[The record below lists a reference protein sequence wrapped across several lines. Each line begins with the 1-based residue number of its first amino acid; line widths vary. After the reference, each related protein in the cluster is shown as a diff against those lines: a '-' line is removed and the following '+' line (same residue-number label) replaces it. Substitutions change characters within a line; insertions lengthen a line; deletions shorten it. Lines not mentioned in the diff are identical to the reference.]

1 MKRSTALILACI
13 VAITG
18 LFAACSGKNADDKTK
33 KKDQSSSIQTTQG
46 DEYILADEPVTDQDG
61 KAVTDKNGNQVTT
74 VAQYRVATDK
84 KGNKI
89 QVLVDKDGKDV
100 TDKHGDPVTRTTTK
114 STTKIVTVTDENGK
128 TKTSVVGTSKTTTSE
143 FKTSTS
149 KKPTSAITGGST
161 TSPDVTTLQPKEDRV
176 PKTSAKGKEVSFSVQ
191 DQQTIQNMLEVPAL
205 YNANYENSDGVPI
218 NIAAHVA
225 IWMAQREGL
234 NTTTYA
240 SGTIVLD
247 LFKFFGQTVVNFK
260 TLCNEKKDKNC
271 DIKYNSDNDS
281 FTIRREEASTH
292 KVKITNIQYLGN
304 NNYYKVIG
312 EVTDSDGKKMSNGIT
327 KVTAV
332 IQKNKLD
339 SSLGFSLKAIKWTK

>member
-1 MKRSTALILACI
+1 
-13 VAITG
+13 
-18 LFAACSGKNADDKTK
+18 
-33 KKDQSSSIQTTQG
+33 
-46 DEYILADEPVTDQDG
+46 

-100 TDKHGDPVTRTTTK
+100 TDKNGDPVTRTTTK
-114 STTKIVTVTDENGK
+114 STTKIVTVTDKDGK
-128 TKTSVVGTSKTTTSE
+128 TKTSVVGTTKTTTSE

-149 KKPTSAITGGST
+149 KKPTSAITGGIT

-176 PKTSAKGKEVSFSVQ
+176 PKTSAKGKEVSFSAQ

-281 FTIRREEASTH
+281 FTIRKEESATH
-292 KVKITNIQYLGN
+292 KVKITSIQYLGN

-312 EVTDSDGKKMSNGIT
+312 EVTGPDGKKMANGIT

>member
-1 MKRSTALILACI
+1 MKKSTALILACI

-18 LFAACSGKNADDKTK
+18 LFAACNGKNTDDNTQGES
-33 KKDQSSSIQTTQG
+33 QSSSIQTTQG
-46 DEYILADEPVTDQDG
+46 DEYILADEPVTDKDG
-61 KAVTDKNGNQVTT
+61 NAVTDKNGNQVTK
-74 VAQYRVATDK
+74 VAQYRVETDK

-89 QVLVDKDGKDV
+89 QVLVDEDGKDV
-100 TDKHGDPVTRTTTK
+100 TNKNGDPVTRTTAN
-114 STTKIVTVTDENGK
+114 STTRIVTVTDENGK
-128 TKTSVVGTSKTTTSE
+128 TKTSVVGTTKTTTSE
-143 FKTSTS
+143 FTTSTT

-161 TSPDVTTLQPKEDRV
+161 TSPDVTTLQPKEDLV
-176 PKTSAKGKEVSFSVQ
+176 PKTSAKGKEVSFSAK
-191 DQQTIQNMLEVPAL
+191 DQQTVQNMLEVPAL

-218 NIAAHVA
+218 NIAAHAA

-271 DIKYNSDNDS
+271 DIKYNSNNDS
-281 FTIRREEASTH
+281 FTIRRGESSTH
-292 KVKITNIQYLGN
+292 KVKITNIQSLGN

-312 EVTDSDGKKMSNGIT
+312 KVTDPDGKKMANGTT